1 MFGQKVKRMSTYKLL
16 QINLLFILHLFKI
29 IPSFITLT
37 AMKSNQII
45 VYVKLHSV
53 YKTVFIFK
61 KYTNTRIDYLSDITV
76 VDYPMNIARF
86 ELVYNFISTAYNSRL
101 RIKSYVNE
109 LISLSSLSLLFSSS
123 NWFEREI
130 WDLFGI
136 YFFEHYRLRR
146 ILTDYGFLGHPLRK
160 DFPTSGFLE
169 VRYNEEKQKI
179 TYEPIQLNCL
189 GRFLHNK

>member
-1 MFGQKVKRMSTYKLL
+1 MLGQKIKKMNTYKQL
-16 QINLLFILHLFKI
+16 QINILFILHLFKI

-45 VYVKLHSV
+45 IYVKLHSI
-53 YKTVFIFK
+53 YKTVLILK
-61 KYTNTRIDYLSDITV
+61 KYTNSRIDYLSDITV

-109 LISLSSLSLLFSSS
+109 LISLSSLSLLFSSA

-179 TYEPIQLNCL
+179 TYEPIQLSCL

>member
-1 MFGQKVKRMSTYKLL
+1 MLGQKIKKMNTYKLL

-45 VYVKLHSV
+45 IYVKLHSI
-53 YKTVFIFK
+53 YKTVLILK
-61 KYTNTRIDYLSDITV
+61 KYTNSRIDYLSDITV

-109 LISLSSLSLLFSSS
+109 LISLSSLSLLFSSA

-179 TYEPIQLNCL
+179 TYEPIQLSCL

>member
-1 MFGQKVKRMSTYKLL
+1 VLGQKIKKMNTYKQL
-16 QINLLFILHLFKI
+16 QINILFILHLFKI

-45 VYVKLHSV
+45 IYVKLHSI
-53 YKTVFIFK
+53 YKTVLILK
-61 KYTNTRIDYLSDITV
+61 KYTNSRIDYLSDITV

-109 LISLSSLSLLFSSS
+109 LISLSSLSLLFSSA

-179 TYEPIQLNCL
+179 TYEPIQLSCL

>member
-1 MFGQKVKRMSTYKLL
+1 
-16 QINLLFILHLFKI
+16 
-29 IPSFITLT
+29 
-37 AMKSNQII
+37 MKSNQIML
-45 VYVKLHSV
+45 YVKLHSI
-53 YKTVFIFK
+53 YKTVFILK
-61 KYTNTRIDYLSDITV
+61 KYTNSRIDYLSDITV

-109 LISLSSLSLLFSSS
+109 LISLSSLSLLFSSA

-179 TYEPIQLNCL
+179 TYEPIQLSCL